1 MKRIKICLLIIS
13 LTALTAG
20 TYAQEYKVPAQNTS
34 DTKVKI
40 EHFTGRLIVEGY
52 SGNEIILIS
61 GPGEMSVPE
70 RANGLTRIYPGG
82 TDNTG
87 LGVEFKKEGNV
98 MSFFS
103 QLPLTRMGDYTIKVP
118 DKVTI
123 EIKSGCE
130 RNNHVIV
137 RNTNSEIEIQNCH
150 DIELENVSGPLILA
164 TISGNIKITSTG
176 ISTDRPFSVNSIS
189 GDIDITLPQKTQAN
203 LEMSTISGG
212 IYSDFDLS
220 SQEKEMKQYG
230 GSKLFYSLN
239 GGGNKYSI
247 SSISGNIFL
256 RKGN

>member
-1 MKRIKICLLIIS
+1 MKRNIICFLIIS
-13 LTALTAG
+13 LTALTAE
-20 TYAQEYKVPAQNTS
+20 TYAQEYKVPVQNTT
-34 DTKVKI
+34 DAKI
-40 EHFTGRLIVEGY
+40 KIADFTGKLLVEGY

-61 GPGEMSVPE
+61 GQGEIKVPE
-70 RANGLTRIYPGG
+70 MAKGLTRVYPGG

-87 LGVEFKKEGNV
+87 LGVEFEKEGNV
-98 MSFFS
+98 MSFYC
-103 QLPLTRMGDYTIKVP
+103 QLPLSRMGDYTIKVP
-118 DKVTI
+118 DNATI

-137 RNTNSEIEIQNCH
+137 RNTKSEIEIQNCQ

-164 TISGNIKITSTG
+164 TLSGNIKITSAG
-176 ISTDRPFSVNSIS
+176 ISPDRPFSVNSIS
-189 GDIDITLPQKTQAN
+189 GDIDITLPQKTQAD
-203 LEMSTISGG
+203 LEIKTISGA

-220 SQEKEMKQYG
+220 SQGKEMKQYG
-230 GSKLFYSLN
+230 GNKIIYSLN